1 MFVIFRKEEGESLL
15 LFCLFLHKLYTEK
28 FMEANMRRRRMRR
41 YRPGKEN
48 SMMKLGLF
56 FGIILCA
63 VVLGYLTARFALGPL
78 LGYDTEVL
86 KLDFPS
92 KLTARVEEAA
102 GKKEENK
109 DGKGYVLQFGRFD
122 AKSGAK
128 TLLSQLENNGIDAE
142 IKEEDGSFIVVS
154 ESIDTK
160 EEALKQLEKL
170 KDENNIDVFI
180 DTVE

>member
-1 MFVIFRKEEGESLL
+1 
-15 LFCLFLHKLYTEK
+15 
-28 FMEANMRRRRMRR
+28 MRRRRMRR

-48 SMMKLGLF
+48 SMMKLGVI

-92 KLTARVEEAA
+92 KLTARFEEAA
-102 GKKEENK
+102 EMATGTGVDGENK
-109 DGKGYVLQFGRFD
+109 EKNEGKDNAKDDKNAKGYVLQFGVFSS
-122 AKSGAK
+122 KSGAE
-128 TLLSQLENNGIDAE
+128 TLQNQLEQDGIDAK
-142 IKEEDGSFIVVS
+142 IEEDDKNYKVISDCL
-154 ESIDTK
+154 DTK
-160 EEALKQLEKL
+160 EEALRQLEKL

-180 DTVE
+180 DAID

>member
-1 MFVIFRKEEGESLL
+1 
-15 LFCLFLHKLYTEK
+15 
-28 FMEANMRRRRMRR
+28 MRRRRIRR

-48 SMMKLGLF
+48 SMMKLIMI

-78 LGYDTEVL
+78 FGYDTEVL

-92 KLTARVEEAA
+92 KLAARIEAEGDKQSTDESEERNQDEDA
-102 GKKEENK
+102 
-109 DGKGYVLQFGRFD
+109 KGYVLQFGRFD

-128 TLLSQLENNGIDAE
+128 TLISQLKKDDIDAE
-142 IKEEDGSFIVVS
+142 IQEEDGSYKVIS
-154 ESIDTK
+154 ETIETK

-170 KDENNIDVFI
+170 KDEKNIDVFI
-180 DTVE
+180 DTVD

>member
-1 MFVIFRKEEGESLL
+1 
-15 LFCLFLHKLYTEK
+15 
-28 FMEANMRRRRMRR
+28 MRRRRMRR

-48 SMMKLGLF
+48 SMMKLALL

-78 LGYDTEVL
+78 FGYDTEVL

-92 KLTARVEEAA
+92 KLAARIEAESDKQSADESEER
-102 GKKEENK
+102 NQDK
-109 DGKGYVLQFGRFD
+109 DAKGYVLQFGRFD

-128 TLLSQLENNGIDAE
+128 TLISQLKKDDIDAE
-142 IKEEDGSFIVVS
+142 IQEEDGSYKVIS
-154 ESIDTK
+154 ETIETK

-170 KDENNIDVFI
+170 KDEKNIDVFI
-180 DTVE
+180 DTVD